1 MLCHD
6 NWRIFYM
13 HTCIYMYNLNNRL
26 VHYKDGDI
34 YNVFI
39 AYMYMYQL
47 QFYTA
52 YSSWQLYRYI
62 YCSILQFRTN
72 RTEQFSNTCAF
83 SEDIEG
89 ISFYKI
95 IQVKDYLVI
104 FWINVYFCLWIEF
117 I

>member
-1 MLCHD
+1 
-6 NWRIFYM
+6 
-13 HTCIYMYNLNNRL
+13 
-26 VHYKDGDI
+26 
-34 YNVFI
+34 
-39 AYMYMYQL
+39 MYQL
-47 QFYTA
+47 QFYTV
-52 YSSWQLYRYI
+52 YCSWQLYRYI
-62 YCSILQFRTN
+62 YCNILQFRTN

-83 SEDIEG
+83 SDEGISDEG

>member
-1 MLCHD
+1 M
-6 NWRIFYM
+6 
-13 HTCIYMYNLNNRL
+13 
-26 VHYKDGDI
+26 HYKDGDI
-34 YNVFI
+34 YNVYI

-62 YCSILQFRTN
+62 YCSILQFHTN

-83 SEDIEG
+83 SDDIEG

>member
-6 NWRIFYM
+6 NWRIFDM
-13 HTCIYMYNLNNRL
+13 HTCIYTYYLNNGL

-34 YNVFI
+34 YNVYI

-72 RTEQFSNTCAF
+72 RIEQFSNTCAF

-104 FWINVYFCLWIEF
+104 FWINVYFCLWNEF

>member
-1 MLCHD
+1 M
-6 NWRIFYM
+6 
-13 HTCIYMYNLNNRL
+13 
-26 VHYKDGDI
+26 
-34 YNVFI
+34 
-39 AYMYMYQL
+39 
-47 QFYTA
+47 
-52 YSSWQLYRYI
+52 
-62 YCSILQFRTN
+62 QFRTN
-72 RTEQFSNTCAF
+72 RIEQFSNTCAF

>member
-6 NWRIFYM
+6 NWRIFDM
-13 HTCIYMYNLNNRL
+13 HTCIYTYNLNNRL

-34 YNVFI
+34 YNVYI

-47 QFYTA
+47 QFYNA

-95 IQVKDYLVI
+95 IQDYLVI

>member
-1 MLCHD
+1 
-6 NWRIFYM
+6 
-13 HTCIYMYNLNNRL
+13 MYIHVQLNNRL
-26 VHYKDGDI
+26 VHFKDGDI
-34 YNVFI
+34 YNVYI

-72 RTEQFSNTCAF
+72 RTEQFSSTCAF